1 MISNKLLLPAA
12 AVALLA
18 AASSFTTATTG
29 YQAGDTAVDFSL
41 KNIDGKMISLASYPE
56 AKGFIVTFTCNHCP
70 YAVKY
75 EQRIIDLDKKYKAL
89 GFPVIAINPNDST
102 VVPED
107 SYGKMQSRAKE
118 KGYTFPYLYDQ
129 TQQVARSYGA
139 MKTPHIYL
147 LAREKGKLVVK
158 YVGAIDNNYEDAS
171 KADRKFVEEAIAE
184 IQAGKAV
191 TITGTKAVGCSI
203 KWKP

>member
-1 MISNKLLLPAA
+1 MIRKISIP
-12 AVALLA
+12 VFSLLA
-18 AASSFTTATTG
+18 GASMAAEVPKVLEIGASLPP
-29 YQAGDTAVDFSL
+29 FSL
-41 KNIDGKMISLASYPE
+41 PGTDGKTHTEKDYAD
-56 AKGFIVTFTCNHCP
+56 AKIFCVIFTCNHCP